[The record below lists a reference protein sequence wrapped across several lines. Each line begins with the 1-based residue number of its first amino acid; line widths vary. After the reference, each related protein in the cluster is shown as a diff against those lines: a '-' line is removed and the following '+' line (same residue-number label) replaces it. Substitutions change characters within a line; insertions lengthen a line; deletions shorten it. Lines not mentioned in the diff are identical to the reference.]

1 VEFCSVTKTG
11 SWVKNSTRQGENQSD
26 AAASRNALNPNL
38 INDTIAKVG
47 AGRKQFLL
55 RIAVSNAKILR
66 HSREGNKNLTK

>member
-1 VEFCSVTKTG
+1 VRAQSQKQADGQKTARG
-11 SWVKNSTRQGENQSD
+11 AKTNLMLQG
-26 AAASRNALNPNL
+26 NALNPNL

-47 AGRKQFLL
+47 ARAGRKQFLL